1 MEELQKLKGGIA
13 AIGEKLVACQKN
25 CEGVCRSQS
34 EGILPRC
41 LILETNNRSKN
52 KGSIVCGINPAPAKT
67 DEINYYRQNGASYG
81 SLLKYWEQGGLNNK
95 EPKSIPYYK
104 SLRAFVDGLGLT
116 GPILWTDIAKCQ
128 NKSIEEKLSVKK
140 HPQTF
145 RRCSTSFLSE
155 EVGLCPSDWPIIAA
169 GNDAYHA
176 LLYLCPNRALIG
188 IPHPTGQFAR
198 NKFSQMFERELVLK
212 ENVRERIENYFKCE
226 PKGIFRVSI

>member
-1 MEELQKLKGGIA
+1 METLQKLKEEIA
-13 AIGEKLVACQKN
+13 AIGEKLVACQEN
-25 CEGVCRSQS
+25 CVGVCRNQS

-41 LILETNNRSKN
+41 LILETNNRSTD

-67 DEINYYRQNGASYG
+67 DEINFYRQNGASYD
-81 SLLKYWEQGGLNNK
+81 SLLKFWEQSRLNHK
-95 EPKSIPYYK
+95 ELKNIPYYK

-128 NKSIEEKLSVKK
+128 NKSKEEKLSVKK

-145 RRCSTSFLSE
+145 RKCSTSFLSE
-155 EVGLCPSDWPIIAA
+155 EVRLCPSDWPIIAA
-169 GNDAYHA
+169 GSDAYHA

-212 ENVRERIENYFKCE
+212 KDIRERIENYFKRE